1 MAERRHPQA
10 LVIVIAVVAAAVV
23 LIVTVAI
30 ATVALVVPVRSEVTE
45 VPADGQ
51 VPPPVEQAE
60 EPPGEALPA
69 ASTLSIAEE
78 AAKVAEAIRASDE
91 PWRRYVTRVEVVT
104 WLRRP
109 LIRIET
115 NLGPEQADAAD
126 ELSSGIVRSKT
137 VHTGA
142 DGTEY
147 TYSIQFRSAEG
158 DVIGSVGS
166 TDARWRLTDAPP
178 TPTGAPELTSW
189 LAAVY
194 GPGSPAPEPWHGR
207 ITSVRSE
214 PGDPDGYLVVRTDLD
229 PAVAEDSSVAETII
243 AAVNSSGA
251 TFAPGVRVLFGDG
264 VYEWTGML
272 DGADP
277 FGG

>member
-1 MAERRHPQA
+1 MAERRHPHA
-10 LVIVIAVVAAAVV
+10 LVIVIAVVATAIV
-23 LIVTVAI
+23 LIVAAAF
-30 ATVALVVPVRSEVTE
+30 ATVALVMPVRSEITE

-51 VPPPVEQAE
+51 VPPPVEQAVE
-60 EPPGEALPA
+60 SPDEPLPA
-69 ASTLSIAEE
+69 VSTLSIAEE
-78 AAKVAEAIRASDE
+78 AAKVSEAIRASDE
-91 PWRRYVTRVEVVT
+91 PWRRYVTRVEIVT

-115 NLGPEQADAAD
+115 NLGSEQADMS
-126 ELSSGIVRSKT
+126 EQLSNGIVRSQT
-137 VHTGA
+137 VHTGP

-158 DVIGSVGS
+158 DAIGSVGS
-166 TDARWRLTDAPP
+166 TDARWKLPDAPP
-178 TPTGAPELTSW
+178 TPGSAEALAAW

-194 GPGSPAPEPWHGR
+194 GPASPAPESWHAR

-214 PGDPDGYLVVRTDLD
+214 PGDPDGYLVIRTNLD
-229 PAVAEDSSVAETII
+229 PAVAEDSSTAETII

-251 TFAPGVRVLFGDG
+251 MFAPGVRVLFGDG

>member
-1 MAERRHPQA
+1 MAERRHPNA
-10 LVIVIAVVAAAVV
+10 LMIVIAVVAAAIA
-23 LIVTVAI
+23 LIVIAAI
-30 ATVALVVPVRSEVTE
+30 LTVALVVPVRSEITE
-45 VPADGQ
+45 VPADA
-51 VPPPVEQAE
+51 VPVEQIE
-60 EPPGEALPA
+60 EPSAEPAPGAV
-69 ASTLSIAEE
+69 TLTIAEE
-78 AAKVAEAIRASDE
+78 AGEVAQAIDISTE

-137 VHTGA
+137 VHTGP

-147 TYSIQFRSAEG
+147 TYYIQFRSAEG

-166 TDARWRLTDAPP
+166 TDARWKLADAPP
-178 TPTGAPELTSW
+178 APTDAGALATW
-189 LAAVY
+189 LSAVY
-194 GPGSPAPEPWHGR
+194 GPGSPAPEPWHR
-207 ITSVRSE
+207 RVVSVRGPSE
-214 PGDPDGYLVVRTDLD
+214 DPDGYLVVRTDLD
-229 PAVAEDSSVAETII
+229 PAVPEDSSTAETII

-272 DGADP
+272 DGVDP